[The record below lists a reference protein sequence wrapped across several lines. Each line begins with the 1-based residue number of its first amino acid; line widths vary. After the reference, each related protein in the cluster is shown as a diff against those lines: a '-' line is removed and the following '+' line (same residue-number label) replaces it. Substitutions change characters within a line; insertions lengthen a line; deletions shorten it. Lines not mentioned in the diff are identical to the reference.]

1 MSINLKFILSII
13 AIFILGI
20 ATLLW
25 LYIDS
30 LKDLN
35 VELKNIEYN
44 RHEMFLKADEL
55 RQHSDDLTK
64 FARMFVVTGKQIY
77 KDNYHNVLAIR
88 NGLENRPKGYEQIYW
103 DLTEPTRSLRHPLES
118 KRSLKQSIQQLPF
131 SENEFKK
138 LAESEKQSNLLVHLE
153 EQAFNAMDGL
163 FIDEGGQYKIQG
175 DRNQQLAI
183 KLLYSDEYMQA
194 KHSIMLP
201 IDEFMVVLNDRTK
214 RSIAT
219 KAHEISA
226 LFSNIFIAL
235 SIGIISFVGY
245 LFLMLKTLHRHYRE
259 FKTLSRHD
267 PLTKIRNRRS
277 FFELSQQIL
286 TLAKRTKQPLSLI
299 MIDIDNFKHINDTY
313 GHIIGDEILIHL
325 VHSINTLIRE
335 SDIFA
340 RFGGEE
346 FIILLP
352 ETDLSGSLE
361 LCEKIRTYIEN
372 TIFSDDKVSV
382 PFTISLGTS
391 ELQDE
396 KLLRELIQKADAAL
410 YQSKSNG
417 RNLTTSA

>member
-1 MSINLKFILSII
+1 MSTNLKFILSII

-20 ATLLW
+20 TALLW
-25 LYIDS
+25 LYIGS

-55 RQHSDDLTK
+55 RQSSDDLTK
-64 FARMFVVTGKQIY
+64 FARMFVVTGNQIY
-77 KDNYHNVLAIR
+77 KDNYHKILAIR
-88 NGLENRPKGYEQIYW
+88 NGQAKRPKDYEQIYW
-103 DLTEPTRSLRHPLES
+103 DLTEPTRSLSHPPES
-118 KRSLKQSIQQLPF
+118 KKSLQESMEELPF
-131 SENEFKK
+131 SDDEYKK
-138 LAESEKQSNLLVHLE
+138 LTLSVEHSNFLVPFE
-153 EQAFNAMDGL
+153 EQAFNAMAGL
-163 FIDEGGQYKIQG
+163 FIDQNGQYKIHG
-175 DRNQQLAI
+175 DRNQPLAI
-183 KLLYSDEYMQA
+183 ELLYSDKYLQA

-201 IDEFMVVLNDRTK
+201 IDEFMMMLNQRTK
-214 RSIAT
+214 RSIN
-219 KAHEISA
+219 KVNDEIDQ
-226 LFSNIFIAL
+226 LFTNIVISL
-235 SIGIISFVGY
+235 SIASISFVGY
-245 LFLMLKTLHRHYRE
+245 LILMLKTLHRHYQE

-286 TLAKRTKQPLSLI
+286 TIARRTKQPLSLI

-325 VHSINTLIRE
+325 VHSINALIRE

-352 ETDLSGSLE
+352 ETDLSGSVE

-372 TIFSDDKVSV
+372 TIFSDGKVSV

>member
-1 MSINLKFILSII
+1 MSTNLKFIFSII

-20 ATLLW
+20 TALLW
-25 LYIDS
+25 IYIGS
-30 LKDLN
+30 LRDLN
-35 VELKNIEYN
+35 VELKNIEYT

-55 RQHSDDLTK
+55 RQSSDDLTK

-88 NGLENRPKGYEQIYW
+88 NGQANRPRDYEQIYW
-103 DLTEPTRSLRHPLES
+103 DLTEPTRSLSHPPES
-118 KRSLKQSIQQLPF
+118 KKSLEESMKQLPF
-131 SENEFKK
+131 SDDEYKK
-138 LAESEKQSNLLVHLE
+138 LRLSVEHSNFLVQFE
-153 EQAFNAMDGL
+153 EQAFKAMDGL
-163 FIDEGGQYKIQG
+163 FIDENGQFTIQG
-175 DRNQQLAI
+175 DRNQPLAI
-183 KLLYSDEYMQA
+183 ELLYSDRYLQA
-194 KHSIMLP
+194 KHSILLP
-201 IDEFMVVLNDRTK
+201 IDEFMMMLNERTK
-214 RSIAT
+214 RSIN
-219 KAHEISA
+219 KVNKEIDE
-226 LFSNIFIAL
+226 LFTNIFISL
-235 SIGIISFVGY
+235 SVASISFVGY
-245 LFLMLKTLHRHYRE
+245 LILMLKTLHRHYRE

-286 TLAKRTKQPLSLI
+286 NIAKRTKQPLSLI

-325 VHSINTLIRE
+325 VHSINALIRE

-352 ETDLSGSLE
+352 ETELSGSVE

-410 YQSKSNG
+410 YQSKLNG

>member
-1 MSINLKFILSII
+1 MSTNLKFILSII

-20 ATLLW
+20 TVLLW
-25 LYIDS
+25 LYIGS

-35 VELKNIEYN
+35 VQLKNIEYN

-55 RQHSDDLTK
+55 RQSSDDLTK
-64 FARMFVVTGKQIY
+64 FARMFVVTGKQRY
-77 KDNYHNVLAIR
+77 KDNYHKVLAIR
-88 NGLENRPKGYEQIYW
+88 NGLENRPQGYEQVYW

-118 KRSLKQSIQQLPF
+118 KQSLKESIQRLPF
-131 SENEFKK
+131 SEDEFKK
-138 LAESEKQSNLLVHLE
+138 LAESEKQSNLLVQLE
-153 EQAFNAMDGL
+153 EQAFYAMAGL
-163 FIDEGGQYKIQG
+163 FIDEHGQYKLQG

-183 KLLYSDEYMQA
+183 KLLYSDEYLQA
-194 KHSIMLP
+194 KHAIMLP
-201 IDEFMVVLNDRTK
+201 IDEFMVALNERTK
-214 RSIAT
+214 HFINKKS
-219 KAHEISA
+219 HEMSA

-235 SIGIISFVGY
+235 SIAIMSFVGY
-245 LFLMLKTLHRHYRE
+245 LFLMLKTLHRHYQE

-277 FFELSQQIL
+277 FFELSEQMLVI
-286 TLAKRTKQPLSLI
+286 AKRTKKPLSLI

-313 GHIIGDEILIHL
+313 GHIIGDEILVHL
-325 VHSINTLIRE
+325 VNSINQLIRE

-352 ETDLSGSLE
+352 ETDLSGSVE
-361 LCEKIRTYIEN
+361 LSEKIRAYIEN
-372 TIFSDDKVSV
+372 TIFSDGKTSV

-391 ELQDE
+391 EFQDE

-410 YQSKSNG
+410 YQSKLNG
-417 RNLTTSA
+417 RNQTTYV

>member
-1 MSINLKFILSII
+1 MSTNLKFILSII

-20 ATLLW
+20 TALLW

-35 VELKNIEYN
+35 IELKNIEYN

-55 RQHSDDLTK
+55 RQSSDDLTK
-64 FARMFVVTGKQIY
+64 FARMFVVTGNQLY

-88 NGLENRPKGYEQIYW
+88 NGLEDRPKGYEQIYW

-118 KRSLKQSIQQLPF
+118 KKSLQQSIQQLPF
-131 SENEFKK
+131 SEDEFKK
-138 LAESEKQSNLLVHLE
+138 LAESEKQSNLLVQLE
-153 EQAFNAMDGL
+153 EQAFNAMAGL
-163 FIDEGGQYKIQG
+163 FTDENDQYKIQG
-175 DRNQQLAI
+175 SRNQQLAI
-183 KLLYSDEYMQA
+183 KLLYSDKYLEA

-214 RSIAT
+214 HSIDT
-219 KAHEISA
+219 KSNEISV

-235 SIGIISFVGY
+235 AITTISFVGY

-277 FFELSQQIL
+277 FFELSEQMLAI
-286 TLAKRTKQPLSLI
+286 AKRSKQPLSLI

-313 GHIIGDEILIHL
+313 GHIIGDEILVHL
-325 VHSINTLIRE
+325 VNSINQLIRE
-335 SDIFA
+335 SDIFS

-346 FIILLP
+346 FIIL
-352 ETDLSGSLE
+352 
-361 LCEKIRTYIEN
+361 
-372 TIFSDDKVSV
+372 
-382 PFTISLGTS
+382 GTN
-391 ELQDE
+391 
-396 KLLRELIQKADAAL
+396 IH
-410 YQSKSNG
+410 
-417 RNLTTSA
+417 